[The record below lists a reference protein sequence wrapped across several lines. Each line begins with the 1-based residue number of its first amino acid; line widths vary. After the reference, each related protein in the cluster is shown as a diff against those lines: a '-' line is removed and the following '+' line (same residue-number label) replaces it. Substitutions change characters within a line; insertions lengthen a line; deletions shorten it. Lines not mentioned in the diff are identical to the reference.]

1 VSTEPSTWRIAL
13 AGAGHVGGGVLD
25 ILHDRGDALIAEH
38 GVRLIV
44 TGVAELGG
52 GAIDPAGLDV
62 AALRTALSAGRALGE
77 LPRVGILGLSPIEML
92 DRSDADILLEATPVD
107 LTDGEPGL
115 STVRHA
121 LLTGRHAV
129 LANKGPVALAYD
141 ELAALSRRPAPMLR
155 FSATV
160 AGALPVVTMGQR
172 DMAGCRI
179 TRLEGVLNGTSHS
192 ILRAMERGDCFADA
206 VLDAQRR
213 GIAEADPSL
222 DVDGHDA
229 ACKLAIAANA
239 VLGMACTVKDVAVRG
254 IRDLTADD
262 VRAPLGSGQRLVL
275 LCLAEADGNG
285 YQLSVAPTPVP
296 EEHPLARLHPDE
308 MGVVFHTDRNTR
320 ISAASLEPGA
330 EPASAAMLRDVLD
343 IIRSTPCSP
352 A

>member
-1 VSTEPSTWRIAL
+1 VAIEPSTWRLAL
-13 AGAGHVGGGVLD
+13 AGAGNVGGGVLD
-25 ILHDRGDALIAEH
+25 ILLDRGAALLTEH
-38 GVRLIV
+38 NVRLVV

-52 GAIDPAGLDV
+52 GAVDPAGLDLAMLRV
-62 AALRTALSAGRALGE
+62 ALDARQPLGT
-77 LPRVGILGLSPIEML
+77 LPRVGVLGLSSAEVL
-92 DRSDADILLEATPVD
+92 DRSGADILLEATPVD

-121 LLTGRHAV
+121 LSTGRDVV
-129 LANKGPVALAYD
+129 LANKGPLALAYA
-141 ELAALSRRPAPMLR
+141 ELAELGERMGAQMR

-179 TRLEGVLNGTSHS
+179 TRLEGVLNGTSQS
-192 ILRAMERGDCFADA
+192 ILRAMERGVSFAEA
-206 VLDAQRR
+206 VLDAQQR
-213 GIAEADPSL
+213 GIAEADPGL
-222 DVDGHDA
+222 DVDGYDA

-239 VLGMACTVKDVAVRG
+239 VLGMPCTVKDVSIRG

-262 VRAPLGSGQRLVL
+262 VRAPLATGQRLVP
-275 LCLAEADGNG
+275 LCLAESDGTS
-285 YQLSVAPTPVP
+285 YRLSVGPAPVP
-296 EEHPLARLHPDE
+296 GDHPLARLDPDE

-330 EPASAAMLRDVLD
+330 EPASTAMLRDVLD
-343 IIRSTPCSP
+343 IIRSKPCTP